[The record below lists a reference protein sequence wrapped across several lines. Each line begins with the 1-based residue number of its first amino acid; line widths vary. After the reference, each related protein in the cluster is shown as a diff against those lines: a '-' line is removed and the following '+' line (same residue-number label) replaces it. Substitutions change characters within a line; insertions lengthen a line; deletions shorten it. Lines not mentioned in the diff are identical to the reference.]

1 MSTLIISFSPI
12 ALGLSS
18 QRTLFKCLQT
28 FKKGYKLDCNG
39 LDRSCCTYFKR
50 KQQNLRGSR
59 RRAKFLETNDQE
71 PDYDFSKLRHSSKK
85 DLEDLLHQNEID
97 DHYSP
102 PKKAAKFPSEESRKP
117 FFDGGF
123 RRGIVLDD
131 NQNKT
136 RKDEHF
142 EFADHELTGTRGY
155 DKQLCATLRVPCRF
169 VNDHPCCRF
178 EMPLD
183 LVARARALDGSADL
197 KWRPKSLGGPRLG
210 NVEFF
215 FISYSILKT
224 NACK

>member
-1 MSTLIISFSPI
+1 M
-12 ALGLSS
+12 
-18 QRTLFKCLQT
+18 
-28 FKKGYKLDCNG
+28 DCNG

-136 RKDEHF
+136 RKE
-142 EFADHELTGTRGY
+142 
-155 DKQLCATLRVPCRF
+155 
-169 VNDHPCCRF
+169 
-178 EMPLD
+178 
-183 LVARARALDGSADL
+183 
-197 KWRPKSLGGPRLG
+197 
-210 NVEFF
+210 
-215 FISYSILKT
+215 
-224 NACK
+224 